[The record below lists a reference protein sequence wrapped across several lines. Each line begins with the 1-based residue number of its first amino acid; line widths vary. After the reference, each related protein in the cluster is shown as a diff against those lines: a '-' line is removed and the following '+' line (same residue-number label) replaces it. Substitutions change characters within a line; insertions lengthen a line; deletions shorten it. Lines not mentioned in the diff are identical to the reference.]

1 MHETKEGR
9 VWASRRRAGLANR
22 CGSGGGSTDLA
33 NTSTNTGI
41 NTGTN
46 TGINTGIKANANA
59 NANTAAV
66 VSVTNPAMIFFF
78 RHIRD
83 IFVQS
88 HTHKQQVLLSRKAF
102 FQLLGYLG
110 SCVLISL
117 VAQSGYV

>member
-1 MHETKEGR
+1 M
-9 VWASRRRAGLANR
+9 ANR

>member
-1 MHETKEGR
+1 MQETKEGR

-33 NTSTNTGI
+33 NTSI
-41 NTGTN
+41 N